1 VQHIGGQWRMAVRP
15 PACARRPRVTGLGLH
30 GRVTGP
36 SCTVAAARALDCWS
50 LQRLGVRARPGY
62 GEPTWRA
69 RGDVVR
75 GSAGL
80 PKQFHLAPFKMSFLQ
95 NFKQKCSKL

>member
-1 VQHIGGQWRMAVRP
+1 
-15 PACARRPRVTGLGLH
+15 
-30 GRVTGP
+30 
-36 SCTVAAARALDCWS
+36 
-50 LQRLGVRARPGY
+50 VRAQPGY